1 MKKRLLLAGICLIAI
16 ISGCARDNA
25 AAPSEEKAAAV
36 APTNKENVVENSGG
50 ATVAVPKET
59 ANTLEK
65 HSKLISY
72 LESED
77 YQSAETYVHELVIQQ
92 KKEAAGDINDYLV
105 KVNLDSKN
113 FEEYFEFV
121 TVPRYNAFGEPDENI
136 GIGVKSKKYDEGL
149 IVYSLDDITVEN
161 IFNSFNSENKLQSLL
176 SFGTSFSFY
185 PDDDNVLSYS
195 GRITD
200 GTVTFIKQEYV
211 EDYPIPELKKPDD
224 YYAETTIQLKNG
236 EIITRYLYPEYPY

>member
-1 MKKRLLLAGICLIAI
+1 MTLIRRLIHFLGESKYCSKHSNYAAFSRYHRIAV
-16 ISGCARDNA
+16 N
-25 AAPSEEKAAAV
+25 
-36 APTNKENVVENSGG
+36 NSG
-50 ATVAVPKET
+50 
-59 ANTLEK
+59 
-65 HSKLISY
+65 
-72 LESED
+72 
-77 YQSAETYVHELVIQQ
+77 
-92 KKEAAGDINDYLV
+92 LV